1 VAVRVIGASA
11 TAATLLE
18 RLTGETTEAVLREG
32 LGGLARALV
41 DCDALVSSYVS
52 VRLAPGGPGRIVV
65 LGLQPAP
72 DSRDTTPSTG
82 VLPPA
87 KRVRLDIGTPV
98 GGGWGRCPRGS
109 QATHH
114 PRTEQEH

>member
-11 TAATLLE
+11 TAVTLLE

-32 LGGLARALV
+32 LGGLAQALV
-41 DCDALVSSYVS
+41 DCDAHVSSYVS

-72 DSRDTTPSTG
+72 DLRDTTPSTE
-82 VLPPA
+82 VLPLA
-87 KRVRLDIGTPV
+87 KRVRLDVGTPV
-98 GGGWGRCPRGS
+98 GPTGRP
-109 QATHH
+109 
-114 PRTEQEH
+114 